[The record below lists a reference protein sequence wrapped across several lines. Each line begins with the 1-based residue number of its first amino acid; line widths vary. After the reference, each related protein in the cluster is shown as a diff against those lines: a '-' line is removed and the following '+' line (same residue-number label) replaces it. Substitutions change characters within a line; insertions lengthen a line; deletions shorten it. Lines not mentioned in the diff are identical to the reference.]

1 MFDVIGWMIK
11 QQQHQQ
17 RVISYKAVRIHPVG
31 PSLNKEKSVDK
42 KNCRLLSRSDI
53 TSGCNMKL
61 TELGGRGYSINEK

>member
-42 KNCRLLSRSDI
+42 K
-53 TSGCNMKL
+53 KL
-61 TELGGRGYSINEK
+61 PPVK